1 MLAISSL
8 SVGCRNIVLSLS
20 FERQSEK
27 CSCVYFMLFFVVSAI
42 EAK

>member
-8 SVGCRNIVLSLS
+8 SVGCRNNTLILSL
-20 FERQSEK
+20 ERSSEK
-27 CSCVYFMLFFVVSAI
+27 YLCEYFMLFFVVSAI